1 MTNTEML
8 GMALHEI
15 KMVHQVFKGG
25 RNKQPEQLEMHSN
38 QLEKVLAKTE
48 QTDAI
53 SMVTTHGVQWA

>member
-1 MTNTEML
+1 
-8 GMALHEI
+8 MALHEI

-25 RNKQPEQLEMHSN
+25 RNKQTEQLEMHSN